1 MKRTIP
7 PLQGRVDRWRSHLD
21 GWGTAPHNLSMTA
34 PLSAVDHALVAVPDL
49 EAAAKLWR
57 SFGFTLTPRAV
68 HGGGATA
75 NHCIMFRD
83 TYVEL
88 IAATGDAASP
98 LAAAIGA
105 RPPGGLGIAFAT
117 NDAAATVKALRD
129 AGVPTQ
135 DPIPLERPLD
145 LDGTVETVRFE
156 NVLFQANLP
165 GLIAFACRHL
175 TPALTRARHEW
186 QLHANGATGIM
197 EVVIGADDPSVFRPA
212 LEQLFGIAHVADA
225 PHGLSVI
232 LDGIALAVM
241 TPTGLAHRFG
251 PKAVD
256 GLAPLPGL
264 AATVFGVNEPDAA
277 GAMMDMGR
285 VPYADHHHGLVVAAR
300 HAGGMIVAFEEN

>member
-1 MKRTIP
+1 
-7 PLQGRVDRWRSHLD
+7 
-21 GWGTAPHNLSMTA
+21 MTA
-34 PLSAVDHALVAVPDL
+34 PLSAVDHTLVAVPDL

-88 IAATGDAASP
+88 IAATGASP
-98 LAAAIGA
+98 FASLISS

-117 NDAAATVKALRD
+117 KNAAATAKSLRD
-129 AGVPTQ
+129 AGIPTQ
-135 DPIPLERPLD
+135 DPLPLERPLE
-145 LDGTVETVRFE
+145 LDGVTETVRFE
-156 NVLFQANLP
+156 NVLFEANLP
-165 GLIAFACRHL
+165 GLIVFACHHL

-197 EVVIGADDPSVFRPA
+197 ELVIGADDPSVFRPA
-212 LEQLFGIAHVADA
+212 LEQLFGRDRVADA

-232 LDGIALAVM
+232 LDGIALAVT

-251 PKAVD
+251 PKAVE

-285 VPYADHHHGLVVAAR
+285 VPYADHHYGLVVAAK